1 MQNFYFKHKRLSIV
15 IISLVMAFIF
25 CIPFTSGFINAGAD
39 TTFHMNR
46 IEALAEAIKNKD
58 FYPYIYLNQ
67 NYGYGYGTPSFYS
80 QVFLYPFALL
90 RLLNVSIYNT
100 WIISV
105 FFLNFLSSIS
115 MCFLTKEITKS
126 DKIYIYLLSSC
137 LYLLNTYNLS
147 ETYSRGALGQSLA
160 YIFIPLVMAGIN
172 RILFNKEPSWILLSL
187 SFTGLVLSHNIS
199 FILMVIVFG
208 IICLIN
214 IKKII
219 KEKRLFPI
227 IKATIFSLLLSSFF
241 ILSMYQQLRNG
252 MYYINDLSGIG
263 YGKLSGSSLFE
274 LIAFRLNNTNSLGIG
289 LALLVLP
296 LFSLKNKNTLWLTI
310 TGYVLLFLST
320 KYFPW
325 DYIHI
330 LDFIQFPNRL
340 VLISISFLT
349 ISSIVAIDKINIKN
363 TILISISILMFIVGS
378 YDLIF
383 NSYGTINSSITINQL
398 KYGEDIYP
406 SEYVYYDRNIPE
418 LSGMEY
424 LPVNYYDYID
434 DNYFRYLYTNLNRSI
449 EIECDTYNN
458 LSYSLTLTNEENYV
472 VFPKIFY
479 SGYSVEVYENNDLIE
494 TLIPRVSNDGRFVS
508 VDIPSNLQNKDI
520 TLVLVYKGTTI
531 QKLSLTISIL
541 SFASFVLFR
550 KSKFFS

>member
-1 MQNFYFKHKRLSIV
+1 
-15 IISLVMAFIF
+15 MAFIF